1 MEILYRDEHLVA
13 VHKPLGLL
21 VHRSPIDRHE
31 TRFALQE
38 VRDLLGRR
46 VYPVHRLDKPTS
58 GVLLF
63 ALDPAFARG
72 LVGAFASG
80 SVTKT
85 YLAVVRGTMP
95 EEGVIDHPLAEEP
108 DRFEQGRGNAGER
121 APQSA
126 VTGYRRLA
134 DVELPVAVGRYP
146 TSRYSLV
153 SLSPRTGRRHQL
165 RRHLKHLFHPIVGD
179 TKYGEGRHNRFF
191 REELLT
197 VRMLLHAV
205 ELTVPHPATGAPLTV
220 CAPVEGAFA
229 ALLARFGWLSAVPS
243 RWLGPQGKSMAGEEM
258 QTRQRISPVLPLL

>member
-13 VHKPLGLL
+13 VHKPPGLL

-63 ALDPAFARG
+63 ALDPGAARG
-72 LVGAFASG
+72 VVGAFASG
-80 SVTKT
+80 AVAKT

-108 DRFEQGRGNAGER
+108 DRLAPGGVIAEKKE
-121 APQSA
+121 PQSA
-126 VTGYRRLA
+126 VTVFKRLA
-134 DVELPVAVGRYP
+134 EVELPVAVGRYP

-153 SLSPRTGRRHQL
+153 ALSPRTGRRHQL
-165 RRHLKHLFHPIVGD
+165 RRHLKHLFHPIIGD

-191 REELLT
+191 REEFQT
-197 VRMLLHAV
+197 ARMLLHAA
-205 ELTVPHPATGAPLTV
+205 ELTIPHPATGGPVTV
-220 CAPVEGAFA
+220 CAPVEGSFA
-229 ALLARFGWLSAVPS
+229 ALLARFGWLPAVPP
-243 RWLGPQGKSMAGEEM
+243 RWLGSQGGLVAGETEEPRH
-258 QTRQRISPVLPLL
+258 QGFPVLPL